1 MRGGNIHKDEL
12 ISLHQ
17 MLIDVKEYIE
27 EINSDSD
34 FSEYESLRITP
45 SQVHRSKVEH
55 KYAIFVLGNAIAK
68 SMKDMES
75 PSTDRMSARMHEMAE
90 KALKEIEC
98 GEG

>member
-1 MRGGNIHKDEL
+1 VHKEEL

-17 MLIDVKEYIE
+17 MLINVKDYIQ
-27 EINSDSD
+27 EINADSD
-34 FSEYESLRITP
+34 FSEYESLKITP

-68 SMKDMES
+68 SMKDIDN
-75 PSTDRMSARMHEMAE
+75 PSTDRMSARMHELAE

-98 GEG
+98 GS

>member
-1 MRGGNIHKDEL
+1 
-12 ISLHQ
+12 
-17 MLIDVKEYIE
+17 MLIDVKDYLQ

-34 FSEYESLRITP
+34 FSEYESLKITP

-68 SMKDMES
+68 AMKDIEN
-75 PSTDRMSARMHEMAE
+75 PAADRMSARMHELAE

-98 GEG
+98 GS

>member
-1 MRGGNIHKDEL
+1 MHKEEL

-17 MLIDVKEYIE
+17 MLIDVKDYLQ
-27 EINSDSD
+27 EINADSD
-34 FSEYESLRITP
+34 FSEYESLKITP

-68 SMKDMES
+68 AMKDIEN
-75 PSTDRMSARMHEMAE
+75 PAADRMSARMHELAE

-98 GEG
+98 GS

>member
-1 MRGGNIHKDEL
+1 
-12 ISLHQ
+12 
-17 MLIDVKEYIE
+17 MLIDVKDYLQ

-34 FSEYESLRITP
+34 FSEYESLKITP

-68 SMKDMES
+68 AMKDIEN
-75 PSTDRMSARMHEMAE
+75 PSTDRMSARMHELAE

-98 GEG
+98 GS

>member
-1 MRGGNIHKDEL
+1 VHKEEL

-17 MLIDVKEYIE
+17 MLIDVKDYLQ

-34 FSEYESLRITP
+34 FSEYESLKITP

-68 SMKDMES
+68 AMKDIEN
-75 PSTDRMSARMHEMAE
+75 PAADRMSARMHELAE

-98 GEG
+98 GS

>member
-1 MRGGNIHKDEL
+1 MHKEEL

-17 MLIDVKEYIE
+17 MLIDVKDYLQ

-34 FSEYESLRITP
+34 FSEYESLKITP

-68 SMKDMES
+68 AMKDIEN
-75 PSTDRMSARMHEMAE
+75 PAADRMSARMHELAE

-98 GEG
+98 GS